1 MPEKKQRLLY
11 VDMAKSIA
19 LILVVYSHI
28 PGALWQPYLGSFFI
42 FAFFF
47 LSGFTGGTR
56 ASWKEH
62 VLKRARRLLIPYVLF
77 SACLVVL
84 SSNLTLLDLEG
95 VAYSRFCLY
104 PLDVRPNIIFLRHC
118 NSPLWFLTAMFV
130 SDIVYYTLIKRIK
143 SKKGLAISFVLL
155 LLSVCAMDQ
164 LPVLL
169 PWSIDTMPFF
179 VIAMLAGHEIRQHE
193 HVLSQGKFSVLILI
207 ILFVAACYLNGNI
220 NLSCRIYGH
229 YIRYALVSGITGT
242 LLMLIVCKALEGY
255 DCSRILGD
263 AGRHTLTIFS
273 LQMAVIHVCV
283 NTLQT
288 MGLTA
293 DSGLWHAVVSL
304 AIIVVVFVVGT
315 ALSVVLRRLLPSV
328 F

>member
-193 HVLSQGKFSVLILI
+193 HVLS
-207 ILFVAACYLNGNI
+207 
-220 NLSCRIYGH
+220 
-229 YIRYALVSGITGT
+229 
-242 LLMLIVCKALEGY
+242 
-255 DCSRILGD
+255 
-263 AGRHTLTIFS
+263 
-273 LQMAVIHVCV
+273 
-283 NTLQT
+283 
-288 MGLTA
+288 
-293 DSGLWHAVVSL
+293 
-304 AIIVVVFVVGT
+304 
-315 ALSVVLRRLLPSV
+315 
-328 F
+328 

>member
-1 MPEKKQRLLY
+1 MPETRQRLLY
-11 VDMAKSIA
+11 VDMAKTIA
-19 LILVVYSHI
+19 LVLVVYSHI
-28 PGALWQPYLGSFFI
+28 PGALCQQYLGSFFI

-56 ASWKEH
+56 VSWKEH
-62 VLKRARRLLIPYVLF
+62 VLKRARRLLMPYVLF

-84 SSNLTLLDLEG
+84 SGNLTLLDLEG

-104 PLDVRPNIIFLRHC
+104 PLDVRPNIIFLRSC

-130 SDIVYYTLIKRIK
+130 SDIVYYALIKRIRN
-143 SKKGLAISFVLL
+143 KKGLAISLILL
-155 LLSVCAMDQ
+155 VLSVCAMDQ

-179 VIAMLAGHEIRQHE
+179 VIAMLVGHEIRQHE
-193 HVLSQGKFSVLILI
+193 HVLSQGKLSVLILI
-207 ILFVAACYLNGNI
+207 IFFVAACYLNGNI
-220 NLSCRIYGH
+220 NLSCRSYGH

-242 LLMLIVCKALEGY
+242 LLLLIGCKALEGY
-255 DCSRILGD
+255 GCFRILGD

-273 LQMAVIHVCV
+273 IQMAVIHVCMKV
-283 NTLQT
+283 MSYAGFPSFSTF
-288 MGLTA
+288 A
-293 DSGLWHAVVSL
+293 HIVSSVV
-304 AIIVVVFVVGT
+304 IIVFVFTVGT
-315 ALSVVLRRLLPSV
+315 LMSVLLKRLFPSV